1 MISGDKENTSSMA
14 KGARLAVRCTD
25 LTPHTWEI
33 DDESVTTGGFVRS
46 MAWDPLGERL
56 AVIFKGKHAMWKC
69 VKSYRV
75 LKSRK
80 QYFQVLK
87 KSGIRLVWKMVKR
100 QEVSKL
106 QVLHRLKVIFSPGPV
121 VKSFTTK
128 FKIRYLIT
136 E

>member
-80 QYFQVLK
+80 QYFQVWNKISLENGK
-87 KSGIRLVWKMVKR
+87 TSGGFKTTSASLIKSDFFPR
-100 QEVSKL
+100 
-106 QVLHRLKVIFSPGPV
+106 PV

-128 FKIRYLIT
+128 FKICYLIT

>member
-1 MISGDKENTSSMA
+1 MISDDKENTSSVA

-80 QYFQVLK
+80 QYFRVLK

-106 QVLHRLKVIFSPGPV
+106 QVLHSLKVIFSPGQ
-121 VKSFTTK
+121 
-128 FKIRYLIT
+128 
-136 E
+136 

>member
-33 DDESVTTGGFVRS
+33 DDESVTTGGFVCS

-87 KSGIRLVWKMVKR
+87 KVWNKISLENGKASGGFKTATSASL
-100 QEVSKL
+100 
-106 QVLHRLKVIFSPGPV
+106 LK
-121 VKSFTTK
+121 
-128 FKIRYLIT
+128 
-136 E
+136 